1 MGGTSVEVRIR
12 ADSERGA
19 AGIKWAPT
27 QRTDRT
33 RYGPSVVK
41 KAIKIHFSTII
52 TSETEMRCD
61 EREK

>member
-33 RYGPSVVK
+33 RYGPPVVK
-41 KAIKIHFSTII
+41 KVSRFILVPSSPVKL
-52 TSETEMRCD
+52 R
-61 EREK
+61 